1 MNHVDANR
9 LGIVGATLM
18 AGWHAVW
25 IVLHAAGQGQRLMD
39 FVFRIH
45 GLESDVVVQP
55 FDVGMA
61 AVLLAVTAVTG
72 YVVFSVSGVVWN
84 VLTAW
89 ALRSR
94 PSVASRA

>member
-18 AGWHAVW
+18 AAWHAVW

-72 YVVFSVSGVVWN
+72 YVVFSVSGLVWN
-84 VLTAW
+84 ALTAW

-94 PSVASRA
+94 RGVASRA